1 VASEKKEKKKAEN
14 VLVRCGASS
23 GHITK
28 LKQSL
33 YSLDIYGSSLFDT
46 ISNLNFGG
54 KQLYL

>member
-1 VASEKKEKKKAEN
+1 VASAKKEKTKAEN
-14 VLVRCGASS
+14 VPGRCGASS

-33 YSLDIYGSSLFDT
+33 YSLDINGSSLFDM

-54 KQLYL
+54 RQLYL